1 MDDLVMASRPAK
13 QSISQFRRTMNLLR
27 NGDEN
32 AAWDLIEQYEHHL
45 RRVVR
50 RKLDERMR
58 SKFDSVD
65 FVQMVW
71 TSFFRHPSRVVGF
84 DEPDQ
89 LIRYLVQVAKHKV
102 IQEYRRRLQSQKYDV
117 TKEQSLNDSRAGGV
131 ISPMSVDT
139 PSEIAIARERWAN
152 LMNNQSERNRQ
163 IVRMRI
169 SGATYQEIADKLDIN
184 ERTARRVVEDLL
196 QSEEKRS

>member
-1 MDDLVMASRPAK
+1 MQTA
-13 QSISQFRRTMNLLR
+13 
-27 NGDEN
+27 
-32 AAWDLIEQYEHHL
+32 
-45 RRVVR
+45 
-50 RKLDERMR
+50 
-58 SKFDSVD
+58 
-65 FVQMVW
+65 
-71 TSFFRHPSRVVGF
+71 SFFRHPSRVVGF

-117 TKEQSLNDSRAGGV
+117 TKEQSLNDSRAGAV

>member
-1 MDDLVMASRPAK
+1 
-13 QSISQFRRTMNLLR
+13 MNLLR

-117 TKEQSLNDSRAGGV
+117 TKEQSLNDSRAGAV

-152 LMNNQSERNRQ
+152 LMSNQSERNRQ